1 MDLVPVILS
10 AISVILLVITL
21 IIVFS
26 LRRGNAARDAVRD
39 VLKTELRENRMEQGR
54 YLSDSSKQISDSV
67 DRFSR
72 YLGDEMGKTRAEVLN
87 SLLRIQQD
95 NEKKLEQINQTVNT
109 KLGDAL
115 EKRLGESF
123 RLVSERL
130 EQVYRGL
137 GEMQQLANGVGDLK
151 KLMSNVKTRGTWG
164 EMQLESLLEQ
174 FLAPGQYQKNVQVDK
189 ASSERVEFAVVIP
202 SDGEG
207 DTVLLPIDSK
217 FPIEEYGRLV
227 EASESGDR
235 QAVDDAVKRLDTAI
249 RIQARK
255 IRDKYISPPVTMDY
269 AILFLPVEALF
280 AEVMKNADLC
290 EALFRDMRVYVCG
303 PTTLAAMLNNIR
315 MGFRTVA
322 IEKRAGEVVKMMS
335 DIRKE
340 FKTFSAALEETHKRI
355 RQADEAIGDA
365 TRRSQKI
372 ERKMDSFHLLP
383 EEREETGLL
392 AGVRE

>member
-1 MDLVPVILS
+1 MDYLPVILS
-10 AISVILLVITL
+10 AVSLIILVITL
-21 IIVFS
+21 AIVLS
-26 LRRGNAARDAVRD
+26 LRKGNAARDAVRD
-39 VLKTELRENRMEQGR
+39 VLKTELRENRLEQGR
-54 YLSDSSKQISDSV
+54 YLTDSSKQISDSV

-72 YLGDEMGKTRAEVLN
+72 YLGDEMGKTRNDVLT
-87 SLLRIQQD
+87 SLLHVQQD
-95 NEKKLEQINQTVNT
+95 NEKKLEQINETVNT

-189 ASSERVEFAVVIP
+189 LSSERVEFAVVIP
-202 SDGEG
+202 SDSEG

-227 EASESGDR
+227 DASEIGDK
-235 QAVDDAVKRLDTAI
+235 QAVDDAVKKLDAAI
-249 RIQARK
+249 RIQAKK

-269 AILFLPVEALF
+269 AILFLPMEALF

-340 FKTFSAALEETHKRI
+340 FKIFSAALEETHKRI

-372 ERKMDSFHLLP
+372 EKKMDSFHLLP
-383 EEREETGLL
+383 EKEEAPELL